1 MKLNKMMT
9 SLAAVAVVNASAI
22 FGTGCMTT
30 PEYKIVERVTKDG
43 TVEKCVVEKSF
54 MDKVNDVGVQ
64 NAGTLRLLE
73 VGGQYGF
80 GIWNGIQGERQI
92 SAIRGISSAVKG
104 NTRAVNSQTSTIKSG
119 FNSISEMLKN
129 QSKNKSNCND
139 N

>member
-9 SLAAVAVVNASAI
+9 SLAAVAVVNASAM
-22 FGTGCMTT
+22 FGTGCMTA

-54 MDKVNDVGVQ
+54 MDKVNDVGVE
-64 NAGTLRLLE
+64 NAGTLRLME

-92 SAIRGISSAVKG
+92 DSLNRIG
-104 NTRAVNSQTSTIKSG
+104 NAVNRNTSATRQGFSTLSEALKVMSNSNSG
-119 FNSISEMLKN
+119 NSGCSR
-129 QSKNKSNCND
+129 
-139 N
+139 

>member
-9 SLAAVAVVNASAI
+9 SLAAVAVVNASAM

-54 MDKVNDVGVQ
+54 MDKVNDVGVE
-64 NAGTLRLLE
+64 NAGTLRLME

-92 SAIRGISSAVKG
+92 NSLNRIG
-104 NTRAVNSQTSTIKSG
+104 NAVNRNTSATRQGFSTLSEALKVMSNSNSG
-119 FNSISEMLKN
+119 NSGCSR
-129 QSKNKSNCND
+129 
-139 N
+139 